1 MKDSLSVVKKRTIK
15 NADITEVDG
24 VLFYLEEEMVE
35 AKPLFEVFTPFL
47 GENCVITIQNK
58 NESDNIET
66 DNGNEE

>member
-35 AKPLFEVFTPFL
+35 AKPLLEVFKPFIDD
-47 GENCVITIQNK
+47 CCTITIQNK
-58 NESDNIET
+58 NESDDIET
-66 DNGNEE
+66 VTEE